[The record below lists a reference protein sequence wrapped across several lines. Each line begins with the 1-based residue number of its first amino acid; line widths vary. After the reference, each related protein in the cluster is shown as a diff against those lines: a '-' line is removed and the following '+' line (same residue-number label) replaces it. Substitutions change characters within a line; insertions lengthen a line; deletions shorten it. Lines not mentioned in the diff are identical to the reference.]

1 MKLAYA
7 AALSFLTVPA
17 IAAPNVLSSK
27 QPSAFPDEITMVV
40 EIPAGGSVKYE
51 TDTDTGQL
59 FVDRFLSMPMAYPA
73 NYGSIT
79 RTKAADGDP
88 LDVLVF
94 TRQPVQPGATMRVRP
109 IGLLKMIDGGDIDDK
124 VIAVPVTKLDPTYG
138 AIAKIED
145 LPAAEQDRLQAFFR
159 VYKQLPAGSKVVE
172 VKGFDTPEAAK
183 AMIKAAGEQFKD

>member
-1 MKLAYA
+1 MKLVFA
-7 AALSFLTVPA
+7 AILSMASVPA
-17 IAAPNVLSSK
+17 LAAPNVLSAK

-124 VIAVPVTKLDPTYG
+124 VVAVPVTKLDPTYG
-138 AIAKIED
+138 SITKIED

-172 VKGFDTPEAAK
+172 VKGFDTAEAAK
-183 AMIKAAGEQFKD
+183 AMIKAAGEKFTD